1 MLSILKAFF
10 MGRPKSNAARRSGTV
25 KGSDVKSIC
34 LVDSEH
40 ALPTFVVALR
50 ASSRRISAHITSGVL
65 ALILLMTAAP
75 AFAHVFQ
82 TSEAIIFFNRDA
94 TSYGI
99 QLNMNLEAIMAG
111 VDPEVRD
118 TSESP
123 KATEYNRLRNLPPD
137 QLQAIFDAQRDTFMS
152 KVHVEL
158 DGQPATLKIE
168 SEKFR
173 DVGDLAKARNS
184 TLHLNG
190 ALPPGAKVFTIQWA
204 PENGKLTLRTV
215 SVRSK
220 SMRIE
225 VVEKGMRSTPLVID
239 DLKARTIWDMIR
251 DFMLIGYE
259 HIVPKG
265 LDHILFVTGIFLL
278 STKLRPILTQVT
290 AFTVAHT
297 VTLGLGTAGIIN
309 LPTSIVEPLIAASIV
324 YVAVENIW
332 RPTLSPWRPAVVFMF
347 GLLHGLGFA
356 GILKEFGIPEGEFLT
371 GLLSFNVGV
380 ELGQLSVIALCYLL
394 FGIWFGNKPW
404 YRQRIIIPGSLIIA
418 AIAAYW
424 FVQRVTGWPTF
435 QIGFS

>member
-1 MLSILKAFF
+1 MRIGFVCLADFPPCFMVQRLRTVLSFWLLSLLAIV
-10 MGRPKSNAARRSGTV
+10 AAV
-25 KGSDVKSIC
+25 
-34 LVDSEH
+34 
-40 ALPTFVVALR
+40 P
-50 ASSRRISAHITSGVL
+50 AS
-65 ALILLMTAAP
+65 
-75 AFAHVFQ
+75 AHVFQ
-82 TSEAIIFFNRDA
+82 SSEAIIFFNRDS

-99 QLNMNLEAIMAG
+99 QLNMNLEAILAG
-111 VDPEVRD
+111 IDPEVRD
-118 TSESP
+118 TSDSP

-137 QLQAIFDAQRDTFMS
+137 ELQAIFDGQRDAFMQ
-152 KVHVEL
+152 KLHIDL
-158 DGQPATLKIE
+158 DGQPAKVQIE

-173 DVGDLAKARNS
+173 EVGDLAKARNS
-184 TLHLNG
+184 TLHLSG
-190 ALPPGAKVFTIQWA
+190 ALPPGAKTFTIQWA
-204 PENGKLTLRTV
+204 PENGKLLLRTI

-225 VVEKGMRSTPLVID
+225 VVEKGATSTPLVID

-251 DFMLIGYE
+251 DFIVIGYQ

-297 VTLGLGTAGIIN
+297 VTLGLGTAGVIN
-309 LPTSIVEPLIAASIV
+309 LPSSIVEPLIAASII

-380 ELGQLSVIALCYLL
+380 ELGQLSVIAMCYLL
-394 FGIWFGNKPW
+394 VGIWFGNKPW
-404 YRQRIIIPGSLIIA
+404 YRQRIVIPGSLIIA
-418 AIAAYW
+418 AIATYW

-435 QIGFS
+435 EIGFS

>member
-1 MLSILKAFF
+1 MRIGFVSRADCPPPCFALGLTWFRMVLAF
-10 MGRPKSNAARRSGTV
+10 
-25 KGSDVKSIC
+25 C
-34 LVDSEH
+34 LVSFA
-40 ALPTFVVALR
+40 ALFSAVP
-50 ASSRRISAHITSGVL
+50 AS
-65 ALILLMTAAP
+65 
-75 AFAHVFQ
+75 AHVFQ

-99 QLNMNLEAIMAG
+99 QLNMNLEAILAG
-111 VDPEVRD
+111 INPEVRD

-123 KATEYNRLRNLPPD
+123 KAAEYDRLRSLPPD
-137 QLQAIFDAQRDTFMS
+137 QLQAIFDAQRDEFMA
-152 KVHVEL
+152 KVHVKL
-158 DGQPATLKIE
+158 DGQPAALNIE

-173 DVGDLAKARNS
+173 EVGDLAKARNS
-184 TLHLNG
+184 TLHLSG
-190 ALPPGAKVFTIQWA
+190 ALPPGAKTFTIQWE
-204 PENGKLTLRTV
+204 PENGKLTLRTI

-220 SMRIE
+220 TMRIE
-225 VVEKGMRSTPLVID
+225 VVEKGATSTPLVID
-239 DLKARTIWDMIR
+239 DLKARTMLDMIG
-251 DFMLIGYE
+251 DFVLIGYE

-265 LDHILFVTGIFLL
+265 LDHILFVVGIFLL

-297 VTLGLGTAGIIN
+297 VTLGLGTAGVVN

-356 GILKEFGIPEGEFLT
+356 GILKEFGIPEGDFLT

-380 ELGQLSVIALCYLL
+380 ELGQLTVIALCYLL
-394 FGIWFGNKPW
+394 VGIWFGNKAW
-404 YRQRIIIPGSLIIA
+404 YRQRIVIPGSLIIA

-424 FVQRVTGWPTF
+424 FVQRVTGWPTYE
-435 QIGFS
+435 IGFS